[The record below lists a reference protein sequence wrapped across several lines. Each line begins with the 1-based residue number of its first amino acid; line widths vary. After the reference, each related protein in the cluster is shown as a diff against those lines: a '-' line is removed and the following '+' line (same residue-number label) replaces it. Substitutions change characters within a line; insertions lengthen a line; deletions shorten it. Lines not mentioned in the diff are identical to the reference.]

1 MPQDDPNPYIKEYKH
16 QFDELTHKLRRDL
29 QQIDEPQARALME
42 TSAEVIRGL
51 SKAFNDYQG
60 KTEPA
65 WKSSENKIETKS
77 AEKGGHIGPSKS
89 SSPTHG

>member
-1 MPQDDPNPYIKEYKH
+1 MPQDNPTPYIQQFKH
-16 QFDELTHKLRRDL
+16 QFDELTHKLRQDL

-42 TSAEVIRGL
+42 TSAEVLQGL
-51 SKAFNDYQG
+51 YKAFDDYEG

-65 WKSSENKIETKS
+65 WKSSETRVESKEG
-77 AEKGGHIGPSKS
+77 EVKGNVGPSKP

>member
-1 MPQDDPNPYIKEYKH
+1 MPQDDPKPYVNKYQH
-16 QFDELTHKLRRDL
+16 QFDELTHKIRRDL

-42 TSAEVIRGL
+42 TSAEVIQGL
-51 SKAFNDYQG
+51 SKAFNDYQN

-65 WKSSENKIETKS
+65 WKSSETRVETKS
-77 AEKGGHIGPSKS
+77 AEQSGNVGPSKS